1 MERRASLMSS
11 RSSTWRST
19 QERCG
24 CNPSTSSFPS
34 PTLQDFPASVTN
46 HVREHNETFKA
57 TNKIQLTNMKEHMT
71 VQNHQPQNALELV
84 VPLQTIIHGMRSL
97 VAELEGNPWSG
108 GHTPP
113 PPYLCISPPLC
124 QPLVIIIRCF
134 SWVNSQT
141 NAQLEIC
148 IKPVSMYLQNLEITV
163 FRIQA

>member
-1 MERRASLMSS
+1 LMSS

-84 VPLQTIIHGMRSL
+84 VPLRTIIHGMRSL

-108 GHTPP
+108 GTRPLPP
-113 PPYLCISPPLC
+113 TCAYLRHCASPLSSSSGVLVGSIARRMRNLRSASNLC
-124 QPLVIIIRCF
+124 LC
-134 SWVNSQT
+134 T
-141 NAQLEIC
+141 C
-148 IKPVSMYLQNLEITV
+148 KT
-163 FRIQA
+163 